1 MSIGDFL
8 EVPTSPPPAT
18 LSAAAEACARPGAAA
33 ATPVATL
40 SRFGELMGSLQ
51 AVFVFFSAGEEDE
64 RWSPLERDPASCHAH
79 GAPLHGEAS
88 GSLLFHTVLRAPLRA
103 GARACCS
110 HAFDV
115 FLAYLA
121 CDRRASPWAAC
132 RCCAA

>member
-1 MSIGDFL
+1 MVLCWRG
-8 EVPTSPPPAT
+8 T
-18 LSAAAEACARPGAAA
+18 LLLAMLTAPHCTVRLQDACCFIPCC
-33 ATPVATL
+33 
-40 SRFGELMGSLQ
+40 
-51 AVFVFFSAGEEDE
+51 
-64 RWSPLERDPASCHAH
+64 SPLERDPASCHAH